1 MGQSLTS
8 TWCGN
13 RWTEQMLAD
22 VSLIYLITFFVHL
35 ITCRC
40 FCGTPDYIFCPLDY
54 TQMYENYNLLHYIK
68 LHSSFEQECIP
79 VGCVPPAAVA
89 IGGGVS
95 TRHPPRADPLGA
107 EPPPGPGTPPWS
119 RPLPEQTP
127 PSSRHPPPCGQNHRR
142 LWKYNLAPT
151 SLRAV
156 KISAFAKGF
165 SKAPLH
171 LGEIKM
177 SSQKSHPTDCL
188 FDRNNDGHLSFV
200 NSCCFHT
207 GKAMIPKTAP
217 KWHTNKFSMKLANL
231 QMFSNQKVCFTENFT
246 RIE

>member
-1 MGQSLTS
+1 MFLTCS
-8 TWCGN
+8 QYQTAFFL
-13 RWTEQMLAD
+13 WTRM
-22 VSLIYLITFFVHL
+22 
-35 ITCRC
+35 
-40 FCGTPDYIFCPLDY
+40 
-54 TQMYENYNLLHYIK
+54 
-68 LHSSFEQECIP
+68 HSSRMRTACSS
-79 VGCVPPAAVA
+79 GRL
-89 IGGGVS
+89 GGS
-95 TRHPPRADPLGA
+95 
-107 EPPPGPGTPPWS
+107 PPGTT
-119 RPLPEQTP
+119 PEQTP
-127 PSSRHPPPCGQNHRR
+127 WEQNPPPDQAPPGPDPRGADPPWEQAPPPCGQNHRR

-156 KISAFAKGF
+156 KISAFTKGF

-171 LGEIKM
+171 LRERVKR
-177 SSQKSHPTDCL
+177 KSHPTDYL

-200 NSCCFHT
+200 NSCCFYT